1 MESSDWSNRKLFS
14 EEAAP
19 LLQKSPGS
27 GSVERH
33 GAVRGISWPINP
45 IVAGLGTPLRRLAHH
60 AVKGVRAEARGPR
73 LRPSHAVYRRGGPEL
88 WLCVVAWPEAVA
100 DLR

>member
-1 MESSDWSNRKLFS
+1 MF
-14 EEAAP
+14 
-19 LLQKSPGS
+19 QKSPGS
-27 GSVERH
+27 GFVERH
-33 GAVRGISWPINP
+33 GAVRGISWPTNP

-73 LRPSHAVYRRGGPEL
+73 LRPSHAVYRCGGPEL
-88 WLCVVAWPEAVA
+88 WLCVVAWPEALA